1 MIVLHLGILIITVR
15 CFRNI
20 CTVSYVEVFHNQ
32 WSILRLCILPLGI
45 LRLLCIFIMMY
56 IVEIV
61 CEQIDPTKKDPQNG
75 TDKTYCF
82 NMIVITMNSM
92 IT

>member
-1 MIVLHLGILIITVR
+1 
-15 CFRNI
+15 
-20 CTVSYVEVFHNQ
+20 
-32 WSILRLCILPLGI
+32 
-45 LRLLCIFIMMY
+45 MMY